1 VTGQVFN
8 QSGNGVPEGLEV
20 TLYGFDQF
28 EQTFSATA
36 AIGPGGTFTFDSVEM
51 PEGRAFL
58 AAVEYERGTYTSDL
72 SVAGAAPA
80 PIALRISIYDS
91 TTDISGLSIDRLHVF
106 FEFISEDTVRV
117 AELIL
122 ITNTGED
129 VVLPGEDG
137 EPVLRFTLPQ
147 KAVNLQ
153 FEEGSL
159 GSQFTLLP
167 DGGFGDL
174 RGVSPGVASHQ
185 ILFSFDM
192 PYTRRFTLDQAIDL
206 PISALVVLLPDAG
219 VEVAGDALV
228 AAGER
233 DIEGRTYQLYTGG
246 SLPAGSTLPIALT
259 GQPDVGDNP
268 VTWGSRNGLTIG
280 AMAFGLVLMLVGTW
294 LFRRSRRMDDEYE
307 PEDEEE
313 PVPEHI
319 YAMSQADLMDAIIAL
334 DDRYKAGDLP
344 EGAYLKQRSLLKGQL
359 QEILGL
365 QR

>member
-1 VTGQVFN
+1 
-8 QSGNGVPEGLEV
+8 
-20 TLYGFDQF
+20 
-28 EQTFSATA
+28 
-36 AIGPGGTFTFDSVEM
+36 
-51 PEGRAFL
+51 
-58 AAVEYERGTYTSDL
+58 
-72 SVAGAAPA
+72 
-80 PIALRISIYDS
+80 
-91 TTDISGLSIDRLHVF
+91 
-106 FEFISEDTVRV
+106 
-117 AELIL
+117 
-122 ITNTGED
+122 
-129 VVLPGEDG
+129 
-137 EPVLRFTLPQ
+137 
-147 KAVNLQ
+147 
-153 FEEGSL
+153 
-159 GSQFTLLP
+159 
-167 DGGFGDL
+167 
-174 RGVSPGVASHQ
+174 
-185 ILFSFDM
+185 M

-280 AMAFGLVLMLVGTW
+280 AVAFGLVLMLVGTW